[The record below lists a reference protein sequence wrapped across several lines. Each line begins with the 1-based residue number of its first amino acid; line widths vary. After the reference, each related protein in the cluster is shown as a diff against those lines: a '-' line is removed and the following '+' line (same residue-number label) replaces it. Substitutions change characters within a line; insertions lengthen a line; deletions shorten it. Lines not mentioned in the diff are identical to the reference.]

1 MPRKPQ
7 PPIMIMM
14 DRAQKRPVA
23 APLTTDGERLVGAR
37 DVPLD
42 QVVPDP
48 GQPRRDW
55 IDEEAVADLLD
66 LANSLKEFG
75 VLQPLL
81 VREDGVLDDGRTRYV
96 IIAGGRRRAAAEL
109 AELATLP
116 VVIRD
121 EEGARVRSLQLVE
134 NIQRRDLSPLDEA
147 RAYKEIIDADG
158 ISAEALGERLH
169 ISGQQIRNRLRL
181 LDDQMLA
188 DAVERGQIK
197 PSVAREIDNLPA
209 PYRETIRVRLAKGE
223 AVPLADVRLAQL
235 QAVASGVAN
244 PRSKGGGRAARNAK
258 GDLRPASHDQT
269 VFDRV
274 SSPADQTVF
283 DPDPVLGLYEAFKGW
298 EAQVSHLAPHD
309 LQRLVG
315 LIRDDMQSFIA
326 SVTEM
331 TSNERDGAIEAVR
344 TGDTL

>member
-7 PPIMIMM
+7 PPIMITM
-14 DRAQKRPVA
+14 DRAQKRSAA

-48 GQPRRDW
+48 GQPRHDW

-134 NIQRRDLSPLDEA
+134 NIQRRALLPLDEA

-197 PSVAREIDNLPA
+197 PSVARETENLPA
-209 PYRETIRVRLAKGE
+209 PYREVIRTRIAEGDP
-223 AVPLADVRLAQL
+223 VPLADVRLAQM
-235 QAVASGVAN
+235 QAVVAGASN
-244 PRSKGGGRAARNAK
+244 PRSKGGGRAARNTQ
-258 GDLRPASHDQT
+258 GTSRPASSDQT
-269 VFDRV
+269 VFDRA
-274 SSPADQTVF
+274 SSPADQILF
-283 DPDPVLGLYEAFKGW
+283 DPDPVQGLYKAFKGW
-298 EAQVSHLAPHD
+298 ESQVSQLAPHD
-309 LQRLVG
+309 LQRLVA
-315 LIRDDMQSFIA
+315 LIRGDMQKFIA
-326 SVTEM
+326 IVTEM
-331 TSNERDGAIEAVR
+331 TSNERDGVIEVER